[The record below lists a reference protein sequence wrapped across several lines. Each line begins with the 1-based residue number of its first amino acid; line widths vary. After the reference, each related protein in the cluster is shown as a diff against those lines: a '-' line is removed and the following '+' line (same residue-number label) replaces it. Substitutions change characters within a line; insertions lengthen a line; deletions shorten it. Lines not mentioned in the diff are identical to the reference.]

1 MALGSRLGKVSCVIA
16 LSGLAM
22 AASVSAQPMPY
33 GPSIMIPG
41 PDGVLRLDQPPPLRR
56 GYAIHRDEAFDDEV
70 ISQRYLDSLPRR
82 KIKRPIVQA
91 RRVRAA
97 DAASQAQPA
106 APAVQPVAPAA
117 TEPAKPKTESEKP
130 SDDTNAVREQI
141 TRLNAETQTLRGDIA
156 ALKAE
161 LLKRI
166 AATEQR
172 PEPPKTAAV
181 ASNDELVKIKGEAA
195 RLKDETS
202 RLRSEGDGLRDQ
214 LAKLVTETGSL
225 RTGIAALKDELA
237 KRPTGAPKIEEPR
250 NDELPKVKE
259 EAARLREETT
269 RLRGDS
275 DQLRELVVK
284 LTADTGGLRS
294 EIASLKEELAKRPVS
309 LAPASPT
316 VTGKVDQQVKPEE
329 PLRRADSLK
338 KSGKSESKADNKSDN
353 KVIERAPVGEER
365 EVERMAST
373 IERVWRRL
381 LEMVGR
387 PKDAP

>member
-1 MALGSRLGKVSCVIA
+1 MALGSRLGTVSCVIA

-41 PDGVLRLDQPPPLRR
+41 PDGVLRLDQQPPPRR
-56 GYAIHRDEAFDDEV
+56 GYVIPRDYAFDDEV

-82 KIKRPIVQA
+82 KIKRPIVHA
-91 RRVRAA
+91 RRVRTA

-106 APAVQPVAPAA
+106 APAPAVQPAKP
-117 TEPAKPKTESEKP
+117 EPEPKTESAKP
-130 SDDTNAVREQI
+130 DDDTDALREQVA
-141 TRLNAETQTLRGDIA
+141 RLNSQTQTLRGDIA

-181 ASNDELVKIKGEAA
+181 ASNDELVKIKDEAA

-237 KRPTGAPKIEEPR
+237 KRPTAAPKIEEPR

-338 KSGKSESKADNKSDN
+338 KSGKSESNADNKSDN
-353 KVIERAPVGEER
+353 KVIERVPGGEER

-373 IERVWRRL
+373 MERVWRRL
-381 LEMVGR
+381 LEMVGK